1 MEWSLLLRAVVAL
14 ACVLLLIG
22 GVAYGLRFWAQRA
35 GSRVAMSKTDKRLRI
50 QEVLALDVR
59 HRFVLVTKDDQEY
72 FLLLGQ
78 SEPVILDGPCP
89 KPLSTEPQE
98 GEV

>member
-1 MEWSLLLRAVVAL
+1 MEWSLLLRAVISL
-14 ACVLLLIG
+14 AGVLLLIG

-35 GSRVAMSKTDKRLRI
+35 GSRMGTGKTEKRLKI

-59 HRFVLVTKDDQEY
+59 HRFVLVSKDDQEY

-78 SEPVILDGPCP
+78 SDPLILDGPHP
-89 KPLSTEPQE
+89 KPTLAEPHE
-98 GEV
+98 DTT